1 MAKLLSYVDAYGRK
15 GMIVTIHPHPT
26 YKDQVLAYVHRD
38 DTTVEYVR
46 IPFGE
51 EYHWVVNGGHHRVM
65 IELAQIDKAF
75 NAYLAQMIV
84 GA

>member
-1 MAKLLSYVDAYGRK
+1 
-15 GMIVTIHPHPT
+15 MIVTIHPHPT
-26 YKDQVLAYVHRD
+26 YKDQMLAYVHCD

-51 EYHWVVNGGHHRVM
+51 EYHWVVNDGHHRHTHERHVY
-65 IELAQIDKAF
+65 ELAQIDKAF

-84 GA
+84 E